1 MVVYLASRF
10 PALKIRVV
18 GDSGYV
24 GKHLLQNRPENVSVL
39 GPIRWDAALSKPL
52 TPEMPQNR
60 KRGER
65 HPSPKAIMADDRT
78 WPAETITVTLAN
90 KEYSLEVKVIRN
102 ICWYHAAGPAAL
114 QLVLVRDLAGNWR
127 NEALICTDPG
137 LTAAEV
143 IVGYCRRWVVGVAF
157 WG

>member
-18 GDSGYV
+18 GDNGYV

-65 HPSPKAIMADDRT
+65 HPSHKEIRAEDRT
-78 WPAETITVTLAN
+78 WPAETITVPWAN
-90 KEYSLEVKVIRN
+90 KEYSLEAQEMRN
-102 ICWYHAAGPAAL
+102 
-114 QLVLVRDLAGNWR
+114 
-127 NEALICTDPG
+127 
-137 LTAAEV
+137 
-143 IVGYCRRWVVGVAF
+143 
-157 WG
+157 